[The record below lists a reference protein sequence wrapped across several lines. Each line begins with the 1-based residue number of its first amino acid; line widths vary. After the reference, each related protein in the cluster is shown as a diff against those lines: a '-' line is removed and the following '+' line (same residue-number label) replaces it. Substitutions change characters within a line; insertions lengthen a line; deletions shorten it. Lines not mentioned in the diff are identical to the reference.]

1 MIRATFAET
10 YREIAARIEI
20 FTSLPLGSLD
30 RLALKRKL
38 DEIGAS
44 RTSAP
49 QPVEINASVLS
60 AYRPLLSAPGV
71 AQGDG
76 AVEHRRPVPV
86 VLAIGHEITEAFEL
100 EMGAGTGERECRL
113 DHA

>member
-10 YREIAARIEI
+10 YREMAARIEI

-44 RTSAP
+44 RRPSA
-49 QPVEINASVLS
+49 A
-60 AYRPLLSAPGV
+60 
-71 AQGDG
+71 
-76 AVEHRRPVPV
+76 
-86 VLAIGHEITEAFEL
+86 
-100 EMGAGTGERECRL
+100 
-113 DHA
+113 